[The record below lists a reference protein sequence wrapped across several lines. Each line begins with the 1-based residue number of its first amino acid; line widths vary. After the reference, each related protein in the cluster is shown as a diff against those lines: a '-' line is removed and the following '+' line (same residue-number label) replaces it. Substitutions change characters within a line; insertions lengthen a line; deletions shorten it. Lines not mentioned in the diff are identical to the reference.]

1 MREILLKN
9 ELWDIIRMITVN
21 MDSVFNPIVKFYG
34 LTMIQSRILISI
46 GKCSNT
52 NIGNISEMLDIS
64 SPNVSNM
71 CKKLEKHGFIIRNRS
86 QEDERIVTLELTE
99 KGMETLKNINKDLNQ
114 KFKPILDSKS
124 DEDFEDIITGM
135 RKLNELLRELSYM
148 S

>member
-71 CKKLEKHGFIIRNRS
+71 CKRLEKHGFIIRNRS

-99 KGMETLKNINKDLNQ
+99 KGMETLKNINKDLTQ

-124 DEDFEDIITGM
+124 DKDFEDIITGM
-135 RKLNELLRELSYM
+135 RKLNELLRELSCM

>member
-9 ELWDIIRMITVN
+9 ELWDIIRTITAN
-21 MDSVFNPIVKFYG
+21 MDSVFNPIVKCYG
-34 LTMIQSRILISI
+34 LTMIQSRILIGI
-46 GKCSNT
+46 DKCSNT

-71 CKKLEKHGFIIRNRS
+71 CKRLEKHGFIIRNRS

-124 DEDFEDIITGM
+124 DKDFEDIITGM
-135 RKLNELLRELSYM
+135 RKLNELLRELS
-148 S
+148 